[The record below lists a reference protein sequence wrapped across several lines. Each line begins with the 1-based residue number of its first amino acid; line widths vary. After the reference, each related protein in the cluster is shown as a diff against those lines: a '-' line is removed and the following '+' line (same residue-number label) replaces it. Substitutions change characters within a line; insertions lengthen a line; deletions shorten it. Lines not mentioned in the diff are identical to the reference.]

1 MDISILLKVAGVGML
16 VSVACQILSKSGR
29 EEQATLVSITGIVIV
44 LVMIMGQLSQ
54 LITTVKTVFVL

>member
-29 EEQATLVSITGIVIV
+29 EEQATLVSITGLVIV

-54 LITTVKTVFVL
+54 LITTVKTVFGL

>member
-16 VSVACQILSKSGR
+16 VSGACQILSKSGR

-54 LITTVKTVFVL
+54 LITTVKTVFGL

>member
-44 LVMIMGQLSQ
+44 LVMIMGQPSQ
-54 LITTVKTVFVL
+54 LITTVKTVFGL

>member
-29 EEQATLVSITGIVIV
+29 EEQATLVRITGIVID
-44 LVMIMGQLSQ
+44 
-54 LITTVKTVFVL
+54 

>member
-54 LITTVKTVFVL
+54 LITTVKTVFCL

>member
-16 VSVACQILSKSGR
+16 VSVACQIFSKSGR

-54 LITTVKTVFVL
+54 LITTVKTVFGL

>member
-1 MDISILLKVAGVGML
+1 MGKKHDNRQCI
-16 VSVACQILSKSGR
+16 CQILSKSGR

-54 LITTVKTVFVL
+54 LITTVKTVFGL

>member
-54 LITTVKTVFVL
+54 LITTVKTVFGL

>member
-1 MDISILLKVAGVGML
+1 MDISILLKGAGVGML

-54 LITTVKTVFVL
+54 LITTVKTVFGL

>member
-29 EEQATLVSITGIVIV
+29 EGQATLVSITGIVIV

-54 LITTVKTVFVL
+54 LITTVKTVFGL

>member
-29 EEQATLVSITGIVIV
+29 EEQATLVSIMGIVIV

-54 LITTVKTVFVL
+54 LITTVKTVFGL

>member
-29 EEQATLVSITGIVIV
+29 EEQATLVSI
-44 LVMIMGQLSQ
+44 MIMGQLSQ
-54 LITTVKTVFVL
+54 LITTVKTVFGL